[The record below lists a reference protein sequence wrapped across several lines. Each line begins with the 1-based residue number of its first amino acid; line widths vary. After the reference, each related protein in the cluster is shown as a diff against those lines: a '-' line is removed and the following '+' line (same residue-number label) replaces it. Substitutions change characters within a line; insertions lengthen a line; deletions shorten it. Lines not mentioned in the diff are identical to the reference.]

1 MEPAEIEQNVQN
13 EPFEQRMKRASSV
26 FYDYV
31 LNYSP
36 ELLSPQHDSFYDAS
50 GSNKGQQTK
59 KIKMQE
65 NQNRMNLSYLSQTL
79 VGLASQA

>member
-1 MEPAEIEQNVQN
+1 MLVNGGYMDPAEIEENVQN

-36 ELLSPQHDSFYDAS
+36 ELLSP
-50 GSNKGQQTK
+50 
-59 KIKMQE
+59 
-65 NQNRMNLSYLSQTL
+65 
-79 VGLASQA
+79 